1 MEVCVSNT
9 KNNIYRRPP
18 AAGGISNKL
27 VVFLHGYGADGKD
40 LIDLA
45 NPFSMAMPNATFI
58 SPDAP
63 HPCTMSPS
71 GREWFPI
78 DQIPTG
84 AIKASENLLSLIQ
97 DEAKSLNLSFK
108 DVILIGFSQGAMMS
122 LQCLLINNQQ
132 FSAIIG
138 YSGALREENVEAAH
152 NQIING
158 KHNFANTP
166 VLLIHGE
173 KDEVVPFQSLISSKN
188 LLNNI
193 GFNIQ
198 TLSRPN
204 LGHGIDPEGISA
216 GMELLKIIN

>member
-1 MEVCVSNT
+1 MSNT

-78 DQIPTG
+78 DQIPIG
-84 AIKASENLLSLIQ
+84 AIKASENLISLIQ

-216 GMELLKIIN
+216 GMELLKTIN

>member
-9 KNNIYRRPP
+9 INNIYRRPP

-63 HPCTMSPS
+63 HPCSMSPS

-84 AIKASENLLSLIQ
+84 AIKASENLISLIQ
-97 DEAKSLNLSFK
+97 YEAKSLNLSFK

-132 FSAIIG
+132 FAAIIG
-138 YSGALREENVEAAH
+138 YSGALIVENVEAAN

-166 VLLIHGE
+166 VLLVHGE
-173 KDEVVPFQSLISSKN
+173 KDEVVPFQSLINSKK

-193 GFNIQ
+193 GFNVQ

-216 GMELLKIIN
+216 GMELLKTIN

>member
-1 MEVCVSNT
+1 MSNT

-84 AIKASENLLSLIQ
+84 AIKASENLISLIQ
-97 DEAKSLNLSFK
+97 DEAKSLNL
-108 DVILIGFSQGAMMS
+108 
-122 LQCLLINNQQ
+122 
-132 FSAIIG
+132 
-138 YSGALREENVEAAH
+138 
-152 NQIING
+152 
-158 KHNFANTP
+158 
-166 VLLIHGE
+166 
-173 KDEVVPFQSLISSKN
+173 
-188 LLNNI
+188 
-193 GFNIQ
+193 
-198 TLSRPN
+198 
-204 LGHGIDPEGISA
+204 
-216 GMELLKIIN
+216 

>member
-1 MEVCVSNT
+1 MSNT

-84 AIKASENLLSLIQ
+84 AIKASENLISLIQ

-216 GMELLKIIN
+216 GMELLKTIN

>member
-1 MEVCVSNT
+1 MSNT
-9 KNNIYRRPP
+9 KNYIYRRPP

-84 AIKASENLLSLIQ
+84 AIKASENLISLIQ